1 MIPTNSPLVVMQISL
16 ISNVSLTINYP
27 PLLVFKTSVFWLVL
41 LHWALPTVIIP
52 ASIGCVITFNR
63 AHLKRNHLND
73 MPVAPIDP
81 LTASIIR
88 LVGHIVYPYASI
100 ASKSDIV
107 GLDVLG
113 SNWRIL
119 DAATGLAFAFAEAI
133 AAAPQVFADT
143 IVQEERQDTVNEDVV
158 LPGRRA
164 IAAAGE
170 ESSGEVD

>member
-1 MIPTNSPLVVMQISL
+1 
-16 ISNVSLTINYP
+16 
-27 PLLVFKTSVFWLVL
+27 
-41 LHWALPTVIIP
+41 
-52 ASIGCVITFNR
+52 
-63 AHLKRNHLND
+63 

>member
-1 MIPTNSPLVVMQISL
+1 MQIPL
-16 ISNVSLTINYP
+16 MSNVPLTINYP
-27 PLLVFKTSVFWLVL
+27 PLQVFKTSVFWLVL

-52 ASIGCVITFNR
+52 ASIGCVITFNP
-63 AHLKRNHLND
+63 ALLKRNHLNK

-119 DAATGLAFAFAEAI
+119 DAAMGLAFAFAEAI

-143 IVQEERQDTVNEDVV
+143 IVKEERRLVQRSHTDNDDSEDVV

-164 IAAAGE
+164 IAAAEE